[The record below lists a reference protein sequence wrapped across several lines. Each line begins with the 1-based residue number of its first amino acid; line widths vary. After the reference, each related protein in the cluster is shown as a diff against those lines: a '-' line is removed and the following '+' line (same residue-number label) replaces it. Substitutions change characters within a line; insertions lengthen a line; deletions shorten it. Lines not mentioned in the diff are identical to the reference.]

1 VIILLKQFAP
11 GAIVA
16 GTVAL
21 VAAMLARW
29 LRVNWAKQLAFAL
42 AVGAGYAMG
51 HAKCAGWPVF
61 PPGDATHWLL
71 FSALASIAFGFVFGL
86 FPERWASSWLASFG
100 VLLLGTLSLLLAPK
114 FKHGWTI
121 GQGVLWI
128 ATLTLAA
135 VVMAWSLNAI
145 LRPRESRFPLLWLLV
160 ICGGTSAALAMSGS
174 MLLGQLAAVLAA
186 VVLGIMVASAA
197 GAPVEC
203 AVVPALSTLFIGVVA
218 CGYFYAELP
227 WSSAL
232 LLVLAP
238 ALALLALGKPS
249 LRQDLLRA
257 VLVAAPVAAAIVLV
271 FRASPSLEY

>member
-1 VIILLKQFAP
+1 VIILLQQFVP
-11 GAIVA
+11 GAIAA

-42 AVGAGYAMG
+42 AVGGGYAMG
-51 HAKCAGWPVF
+51 HAKSAGWPVI

-86 FPERWASSWLASFG
+86 FPERWASRWPASFG
-100 VLLLGTLSLLLAPK
+100 VLLLGTLSLLFAPK
-114 FKHGWTI
+114 FKHAWTV
-121 GQGVLWI
+121 GQGVMWM
-128 ATLTLAA
+128 ATLTFAA
-135 VVMAWSLNAI
+135 VVMAWPLNAI
-145 LRPRESRFPLLWLLV
+145 LRPRVSRFPLLWLLV

-174 MLLGQLAAVLAA
+174 MLLAQLSAVLAA
-186 VVLGIMVASAA
+186 VVFGLSVASAA
-197 GAPVEC
+197 GVPVEC
-203 AVVPALSTLFIGVVA
+203 AVVPALSTLFIGLVA

-232 LLVLAP
+232 LLVLASAP
-238 ALALLALGKPS
+238 TLLVLGKTSP
-249 LRQDLLRA
+249 RHDLLRA
-257 VLVAAPVAAAIVLV
+257 AVVAAPVAVAIWLA